1 MRLLC
6 VEDEA
11 ALRGDMVEYLRMHA
25 YEVDE
30 ADSGEAAIAQL
41 NSNHYDLVLCDIKM
55 PNMDGYELLRQV
67 RSENHMA
74 TTPFLFLSALNERD
88 DKIRAHSTG
97 CDGYLTKPIDF
108 ALLDATLKSHIERQR
123 QRDFIHFTTQ
133 DSLQRHVMAAI
144 DDALNGPMMSAS
156 MVLGHMRDTL
166 PQLTPSALD
175 DHLQRAQ
182 NNVQTHAV
190 DLHLLHST
198 LMMQVAPISLMPEM
212 MLTEDLI
219 RLSLEECLYQRP
231 TASIRYKASAPDG
244 HFITGDMRMLQRAL
258 AGLMVVIPHDVDSCD
273 VVSVIYGY
281 DTVSLTICD
290 HPAMRSGEDF
300 VAIDAA
306 TNLIALSQVT
316 RQRLIPL
323 CYAMQ
328 VAHAHGGRL
337 ELMLWP
343 DDLLAVR
350 FVLPNQRVE
359 QH

>member
-11 ALRGDMVEYLRMHA
+11 ALRGDIVEYLRMHA

-41 NSNHYDLVLCDIKM
+41 NSNRYDLVLCDIKM

-88 DKIRAHSTG
+88 DKIRAHNTG

-123 QRDFIHFTTQ
+123 QRDFIYFTTQ

-144 DDALNGPMMSAS
+144 DDALNGPMMNAS
-156 MVLGHMRDTL
+156 IVISHLRETL
-166 PQLTPSALD
+166 PTLTPSALNE
-175 DHLQRAQ
+175 HLQRVQ
-182 NNVQTHAV
+182 GNVHAHAV
-190 DLHLLHST
+190 DLHMLHSAI
-198 LMMQVAPISLMPEM
+198 MMQVSPVAMLPEM

-219 RLSLEECLYQRP
+219 RLSVAECHYQNP
-231 TASIRYKASAPDG
+231 EAPMRYKASPPTG
-244 HFITGDMRMLQRAL
+244 NVITGDMRMLQRAL
-258 AGLMVVIPHDVDSCD
+258 AGLMVLMPHAVDSCD
-273 VVSVIYGY
+273 VVSARHEADAV
-281 DTVSLTICD
+281 TLTICD
-290 HPAMRSGEDF
+290 HPAMQGDDDF
-300 VAIDAA
+300 VAIDAS
-306 TNLIALSQVT
+306 TNLIALSRVT
-316 RQRLIPL
+316 RQRLVPL

-350 FVLPNQRVE
+350 FVLPK
-359 QH
+359 QHAE

>member
-41 NSNHYDLVLCDIKM
+41 NSNRYDLVLCDIKM

-67 RSENHMA
+67 RSEDHMA

-123 QRDFIHFTTQ
+123 QRDFIQFTTQ
-133 DSLQRHVMAAI
+133 DSMQQHVMAAI
-144 DDALNGPMMSAS
+144 DDALNGPIMSAS
-156 MVLGHMRDTL
+156 VVIGHLRDTL
-166 PQLTPSALD
+166 PVLTPSALD
-175 DHLQRAQ
+175 KHLERAQ
-182 NNVQTHAV
+182 LSVNAHMI
-190 DLHLLHST
+190 DLHMLYAS
-198 LMMQVAPISLMPEM
+198 LMMQANQVDITHEM
-212 MLTEDLI
+212 TLTEDLI
-219 RLSLEECLYQRP
+219 RLAAEECVYEKP
-231 TASIRYKASAPDG
+231 SSVIRYKAEPKSREFVYG
-244 HFITGDMRMLQRAL
+244 ERRMLQRAL
-258 AGLMVVIPHDVDSCD
+258 AILMMSMEHEAQTSDVVTSSSDEGFLSLTLYDHADMKRENDFVVIN
-273 VVSVIYGY
+273 
-281 DTVSLTICD
+281 T
-290 HPAMRSGEDF
+290 
-300 VAIDAA
+300 A
-306 TNLIALSQVT
+306 TNLTALSAVT
-316 RQRLIPL
+316 RRRVIAL